1 MTTGVQCRADPRCEV
16 PAPAQTG
23 ICRCHVQQANKT
35 RATVRGL
42 SPAERVRQAWS
53 REPEKER
60 EP

>member
-16 PAPAQTG
+16 PAPAETR
-23 ICRCHVQQANKT
+23 ICRCHAQKANKT
-35 RATVRGL
+35 RATADVL
-42 SPAERVRQAWS
+42 SQAERVRQAWP